1 MKKTRKYTRK
11 HICEAIAY
19 WKKQLKMMNES
30 SFNVGYVTTDNY
42 EIPLKKD
49 SSGYFITPETSD
61 QVMDVLQTF
70 GTDSYVIDSERASD
84 ECDAESPGEALN
96 CFATKLSHFGGGRGD
111 RAYIKGISMFGKV
124 YKFGF
129 NFDYDLEDSETGDID
144 PIEVFCDCSIY
155 L

>member
-1 MKKTRKYTRK
+1 MKKTYTK
-11 HICEAIAY
+11 KFILEAIAY
-19 WKKQLKMMNES
+19 WKKQLKMVNES
-30 SFNVGYVTTDNY
+30 SSNVGYVTTDNY

-49 SSGYFITPETSD
+49 SSGYFITPKTSD
-61 QVMDVLQTF
+61 QVLDVLSTF
-70 GTDSYVIDSERASD
+70 GTDSYVIDSKRASD

-96 CFATKLSHFGGGRGD
+96 CFVTKLSYFGGGEED
-111 RAYIKGISMFGKV
+111 VAYIKGTGMFGKV

-129 NFDYDLEDSETGDID
+129 YFDYDLEDSDTGDID